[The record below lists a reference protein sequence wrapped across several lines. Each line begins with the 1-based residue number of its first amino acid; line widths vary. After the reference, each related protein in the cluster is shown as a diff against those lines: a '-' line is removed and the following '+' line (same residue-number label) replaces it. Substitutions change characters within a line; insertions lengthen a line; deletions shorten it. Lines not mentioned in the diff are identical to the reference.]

1 MARRDA
7 YEFAKLGTVSLSD
20 IELRVLG
27 SLVEKE
33 RTTPENY
40 PLSTNALVLACN
52 QRSNREPVT
61 SYDSL
66 EIEATLRTL
75 SDKGLTESSR
85 GMSERAVKHH
95 HKLAEALDVRG
106 KDLAVLA
113 VLMLRGLQTP
123 GELRT
128 RTERYTHF
136 PDVAAVEE
144 SLTRLGERRTPLI
157 KNHGRG
163 PGQSQDRWGHT
174 LGVDPEKLK
183 PRVRGAEA
191 PVNTQSVSTR
201 SSERTS
207 ASLAHQNE
215 LGALRREVAELK
227 AQVARLMAH
236 VGLSEED

>member
-1 MARRDA
+1 M
-7 YEFAKLGTVSLSD
+7 SLSD

-66 EIEATLRTL
+66 QIEATLRTL

-113 VLMLRGLQTP
+113 VLILRGLQTP

-144 SLTRLGERRTPLI
+144 SLTRLQERRVPLT
-157 KNHGRG
+157 KNYGRG

-191 PVNTQSVSTR
+191 PTSVQGASAH
-201 SSERTS
+201 SERTS
-207 ASLAHQNE
+207 ASPPAQSE
-215 LGALRREVAELK
+215 LGVLRQEVAELK
-227 AQVARLMAH
+227 AQVAQLMAH
-236 VGLSEED
+236 VGLSEEA

>member
-1 MARRDA
+1 M
-7 YEFAKLGTVSLSD
+7 SLSD

-33 RTTPENY
+33 RTTPEAY

-52 QRSNREPVT
+52 QKTNRDPVT
-61 SYDSL
+61 NYDAL
-66 EIEATLRTL
+66 EVESTLRLL
-75 SDKGLTESSR
+75 SDKGLTQSSR
-85 GMSERAVKHH
+85 GVSERAIKHH
-95 HKLAEALDVRG
+95 HKLVEALDVRG
-106 KDLAVLA
+106 RDLAVLA

-144 SLTRLGERRTPLI
+144 SLARLLEHRPPLV
-157 KNHGRG
+157 KNYGCG
-163 PGQSQDRWGHT
+163 PGQSQDRWNHT

-183 PRVRGAEA
+183 PRVRGAEGEPPRVVVRPAQPPHSA
-191 PVNTQSVSTR
+191 P
-201 SSERTS
+201 SSSQGE
-207 ASLAHQNE
+207 LA
-215 LGALRREVAELK
+215 ALRQEVAELR

-236 VGLSEED
+236 TGLSEDA